1 MAPKGVS
8 KHICEEE
15 PKGLF
20 LHCYGHT
27 HDLAVS
33 DTLKGYEVPLDI
45 AFEVSKLIS
54 VSPKH
59 AAQLKLFFVFYGRIE
74 ICNRQ
79 LYCTSGAVGGI

>member
-1 MAPKGVS
+1 MRRSPK
-8 KHICEEE
+8 
-15 PKGLF
+15 
-20 LHCYGHT
+20 HCFFIAMVT
-27 HDLAVS
+27 HLNLAVS

-59 AAQLKLFFVFYGRIE
+59 AAQLKLFFVFYGMIE